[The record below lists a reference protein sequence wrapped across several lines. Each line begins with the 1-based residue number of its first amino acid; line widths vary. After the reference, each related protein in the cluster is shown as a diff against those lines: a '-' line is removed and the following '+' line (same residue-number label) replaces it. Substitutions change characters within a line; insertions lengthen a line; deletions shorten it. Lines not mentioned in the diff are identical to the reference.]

1 MAESSERRV
10 LMGRVV
16 GLFGVHGWLKI
27 ESYSDPR
34 TQIFRYRPWL
44 MGREGELQEIKP
56 QNLREQGKGVVL
68 KLPDCDTREAAE
80 LRLGQEIWIPRSS
93 LPPPKP
99 GEYYWA
105 DLEGLE
111 VETVDGIR
119 LGRISHM
126 LATGANDVMVVAGE
140 RERLIPFTPGHALQS
155 VDLDAGRVVVDWDPE
170 F

>member
-1 MAESSERRV
+1 
-10 LMGRVV
+10 MGRVV
-16 GLFGVHGWLKI
+16 GVFGVHGWLKI

-44 MGREGELQEIKP
+44 MGRDGILNEVKP

-68 KLPDCDTREAAE
+68 KLPDCDSREDAE
-80 LRLGQEIWIPRSS
+80 LRLGQEIWIPRSA
-93 LPPPKP
+93 LPAPKP

-111 VETVDGIR
+111 VRTVDGLI

-126 LATGANDVMVVAGE
+126 LATGANDVMVVDGE
-140 RERLIPFTPGHALQS
+140 RERLIPFTPGHAVQS
-155 VDLDAGRVVVDWDPE
+155 VDLDIGCVVVDWDPD